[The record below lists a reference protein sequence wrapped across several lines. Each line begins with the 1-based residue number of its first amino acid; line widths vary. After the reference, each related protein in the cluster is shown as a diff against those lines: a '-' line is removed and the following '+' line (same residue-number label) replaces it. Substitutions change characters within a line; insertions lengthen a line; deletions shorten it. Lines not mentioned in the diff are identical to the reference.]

1 MAGRSSP
8 LRWEFPNAHRNK
20 RKDRPMNDVKA
31 SIERLRAD
39 LMATNAALTAV
50 LTSMP
55 AEAQQQALKALAQ
68 MSVMQEQFAEQQ
80 QDPAQAAAMQQV
92 LQATER
98 LYQALQG
105 AAKMRARKTGDA

>member
-1 MAGRSSP
+1 
-8 LRWEFPNAHRNK
+8 
-20 RKDRPMNDVKA
+20 MNDVKA

-68 MSVMQEQFAEQQ
+68 MSVMQE
-80 QDPAQAAAMQQV
+80 
-92 LQATER
+92 
-98 LYQALQG
+98 
-105 AAKMRARKTGDA
+105 

>member
-1 MAGRSSP
+1 MK
-8 LRWEFPNAHRNK
+8 EIQ
-20 RKDRPMNDVKA
+20 A

-55 AEAQQQALKALAQ
+55 AEAQQQALTALAQ

-80 QDPAQAAAMQQV
+80 QDPIQAEAMQQV
-92 LQATER
+92 LKATER
-98 LYQALQG
+98 LYQALQN
-105 AAKMRARKTGDA
+105 AAKLRARKTGGA